1 MFPLEPL
8 GEEERPDEVA
18 ERGDCER
25 EPDDVAGAHDRSA
38 PGGRSVSPGSAISR
52 SQPRTRSVASAKKR
66 DQDEWKE
73 DVSHASVLRPLN
85 AQTASLDG
93 RPTPQTAILTVP

>member
-52 SQPRTRSVASAKKR
+52 SQPRTRSVASAKKPIR
-66 DQDEWKE
+66 TSGKRM
-73 DVSHASVLRPLN
+73 SRMPPFYAR
-85 AQTASLDG
+85 
-93 RPTPQTAILTVP
+93 